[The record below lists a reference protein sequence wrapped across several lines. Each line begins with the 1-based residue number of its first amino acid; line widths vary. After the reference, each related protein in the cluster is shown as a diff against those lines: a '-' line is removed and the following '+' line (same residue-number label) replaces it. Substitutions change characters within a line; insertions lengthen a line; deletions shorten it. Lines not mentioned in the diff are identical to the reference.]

1 MEDRKL
7 PAGAPPAY
15 RPAVGGANPM
25 GPTGPAT
32 PAVPERTGATAAAA
46 ASAVAPEPVP
56 GVDGSLDAAVPAA
69 PGRTTISETA
79 VAKVAAVAARNVQGV
94 YALGSGTARALSALR
109 DAVGGSDIGQG
120 VRVEVGQTQ
129 VAVDINLVAVYGV
142 PLQQLANRV
151 RAAVYAAVEEFVGLD
166 VIEVNVEINDVHVP
180 GLGDARSVTDRPV
193 REASQP

>member
-7 PAGAPPAY
+7 PAGGPPAY
-15 RPAVGGANPM
+15 RPAVGGTVPAD
-25 GPTGPAT
+25 PTAPAAT
-32 PAVPERTGATAAAA
+32 ARTGATASTAAA
-46 ASAVAPEPVP
+46 AAPGPGLAV
-56 GVDGSLDAAVPAA
+56 DTSLDAGAPAA
-69 PGRTTISETA
+69 PGRTTISDTA

-94 YALGSGTARALSALR
+94 YALGTGTARALSALR

-142 PLQQLANRV
+142 PLQQLANKV
-151 RAAVYAAVEEFVGLD
+151 RAAVYSAVEEFVGLD

>member
-1 MEDRKL
+1 
-7 PAGAPPAY
+7 
-15 RPAVGGANPM
+15 M

>member
-15 RPAVGGANPM
+15 RPAVGE
-25 GPTGPAT
+25 TGPADPT
-32 PAVPERTGATAAAA
+32 ATVRTGATASTAAA
-46 ASAVAPEPVP
+46 AGLAPEPGP
-56 GVDGSLDAAVPAA
+56 AGDAALEPGLPAA
-69 PGRTTISETA
+69 PGRTTISDTA

-94 YALGSGTARALSALR
+94 YALGTGTARALSALR

-151 RAAVYAAVEEFVGLD
+151 RAAVYAAVQEFVGLD

-180 GLGDARSVTDRPV
+180 GLGDARTVTDKPA
-193 REASQP
+193 REAGQP

>member
-7 PAGAPPAY
+7 PAGGPPAY
-15 RPAVGGANPM
+15 RPAVGGTVPAD
-25 GPTGPAT
+25 PTAPAAT
-32 PAVPERTGATAAAA
+32 ARTGATASTAAA
-46 ASAVAPEPVP
+46 AAVAPAP
-56 GVDGSLDAAVPAA
+56 GLAVDTSLDSGAPAA
-69 PGRTTISETA
+69 PGRTTISDTA

-94 YALGSGTARALSALR
+94 YALGTGTARALSALR

-142 PLQQLANRV
+142 PLQQLANKV